1 MFGISKNL
9 LLENEDEN
17 SSPNRSLAS
26 EAASEPAVAEP
37 ENEEAS
43 SENEVAEARAEL
55 MKFTKENRLK
65 LWKAMQRQNEQNDP
79 ILYDLLKE
87 EFGDLEESI
96 ESVPAAAADEEE
108 EEFELNDPNEV
119 EELEE
124 EEEPVE
130 EFEEEEELEEEEE
143 PVEEFEEEEEEP
155 IEEFEEEEE
164 EPVEEFEEEEEYP
177 EAIEEEEEEPV
188 EVEEIEEIPAAEEE
202 EEYPEAIEEEPA
214 EAASN
219 VEPEPLQ
226 PAAEN
231 NQGLK
236 AFLAGKT
243 PEQLEMMWRMDL
255 EEADRALVQAEF
267 EKRGIPLPS
276 MNNNNNNSNSNNNN
290 NGPTE
295 FASLPPDELLELWDT
310 ETDFTVR
317 DKLVKELQTRGMFP
331 SAAMTEWEYQTG
343 AYPDLLDPEFLK
355 KLLAKREFAESLQHE
370 WRPST
375 DPCVGDSLFEVTPVQ
390 RFISNFM
397 SPKTPYMSALL
408 FHGVGVGKTCA
419 AVQITEAWL
428 EYYPQNEVYLIAP
441 PTIREGFYRTIF
453 DSKKIIFGEGSEPN
467 SASQCTGTTY
477 MKLTNTLYERDI
489 NKIERAV
496 KKLINKRYKVFGY
509 VSFAKFI
516 EETISGIP
524 TTIPKK
530 RQREIKI
537 KRIRDQFSGKLLI
550 VDEAHNLRDQSLR
563 DHLDIDEKEEAFSS
577 KAEQSDALGGKYL
590 TPFLEDVLRYAEG
603 MKFCALT
610 ATPMY
615 NTYKEIIF
623 ILNLLLLNDKKATIS
638 EADVFDPRGTI
649 TPGGA
654 KILSYISQRYVSFMR
669 GENPISFPVRLFPLS
684 IPAFPAAY
692 PSLNPRGALIPESER
707 DYYTHLP
714 LVPILLGG
722 DSLQATLAI
731 MKELPPATKGREELG
746 PFQLDLLVPAG
757 NIIVPPTPVT
767 QGTSFAAYKLRTDSN
782 ALLTVFTKETIEKQ
796 VQYKPLDSVGV
807 EWLTVGPLAT
817 YSPKFDFLIRRIQRA
832 EGCIFVYTRFVNSG
846 AISIGLAL
854 EANGYTLYGR
864 THGLLGKKKEVV
876 EANGGR
882 QCALCPRREK
892 QHGGAEHA
900 FSPAYYGLLTGNA
913 SVSPHNNETIAAQR
927 ADNNVNGVH
936 IKVVIGSQIAS
947 EGVDFRFVR
956 ETHVIDSWYHLNKT
970 EQILGRAI
978 RFRSHCMLPK
988 LERNNTVY
996 LYATVLPPSEPYYET
1011 ADLYSYRNGFKKAVL
1026 IGRVTRAMKQ
1036 SAIDCNLNQNAIIIR
1051 DQAPIEQL
1059 DSQGVLRR
1067 EVNINDTP
1075 FTAVC
1080 DWIETC
1086 DYQCTPQIDVEKL
1099 TLDDSTYDEYSAR
1112 WRVNQMKQRLRIL
1125 FERQPFYQSEDL
1137 WNLLTD
1143 IPRLAKVD
1151 LLREIV
1157 NNKAFQITHNGMTGY
1172 IRYCNKYYL
1181 FQPNVYMDV
1190 TIPLAI
1196 RVAKFPIKRD
1206 MYIPMEYEAPAEQEE
1221 QADVVNTSDT
1231 ILDTWNA
1238 IVNWIDELSVSEDY
1252 IKEPFE
1258 LNEYII
1264 KIANHN
1270 NSVIQN
1276 RQKMLSVIPTF
1287 HAAFQESKYVNTN
1300 AFRNALLFYFWDE
1313 WLSVNEQNQLIQQQG
1328 EAVEDCIKDSQFEFD
1343 ENDVVN
1349 RLFNPKTGEV
1359 EYRLPNG
1366 EPCSPAVIDAIHQDR
1381 GKDPVQF
1388 FHVTQRST
1396 GSLYGFLVPKYGKI
1410 VFKTSEPPEAG
1421 AKFQGRKG
1429 SECAIVSGKGNHYE
1443 NLIKI
1448 GEILKA
1454 SPFQFD
1460 FHLNEVSLVTSLTI
1474 KNPTR
1479 LCTLMNL
1486 FLRFLDA
1493 EEIENK
1499 RWFIRAVQAFYSGHI
1514 GMFRASKK

>member
-1 MFGISKNL
+1 MS
-9 LLENEDEN
+9 
-17 SSPNRSLAS
+17 
-26 EAASEPAVAEP
+26 
-37 ENEEAS
+37 
-43 SENEVAEARAEL
+43 
-55 MKFTKENRLK
+55 
-65 LWKAMQRQNEQNDP
+65 
-79 ILYDLLKE
+79 
-87 EFGDLEESI
+87 
-96 ESVPAAAADEEE
+96 
-108 EEFELNDPNEV
+108 
-119 EELEE
+119 
-124 EEEPVE
+124 
-130 EFEEEEELEEEEE
+130 
-143 PVEEFEEEEEEP
+143 
-155 IEEFEEEEE
+155 
-164 EPVEEFEEEEEYP
+164 
-177 EAIEEEEEEPV
+177 
-188 EVEEIEEIPAAEEE
+188 
-202 EEYPEAIEEEPA
+202 
-214 EAASN
+214 
-219 VEPEPLQ
+219 LQ
-226 PAAEN
+226 PVKEN
-231 NQGLK
+231 NQGLQS
-236 AFLAGKT
+236 FLAGKS
-243 PEQLEMMWRMDL
+243 PEQLETLWRMNLD
-255 EEADRALVQAEF
+255 EDDRILVQAEF
-267 EKRGIPLPS
+267 EKRGLPLPS
-276 MNNNNNNSNSNNNN
+276 MNNNNNNNIENNINS
-290 NGPTE
+290 TE
-295 FASLPPDELLELWDT
+295 FASLTPDELLDKWDT
-310 ETDFTVR
+310 ETDFKVR
-317 DKLVKELQTRGMFP
+317 DRLVKELQKRNLFP

-370 WRPST
+370 WRPVT
-375 DPCVGDSLFEVTPVQ
+375 DPCAGDSLFEVTPVQ

-453 DSKKIIFGEGSEPN
+453 DSKKIVFGEGSEPN

-489 NKIERAV
+489 AKIERAV

-516 EETISGIP
+516 EETIGIIP

-615 NTYKEIIF
+615 NTYKEIVF

-649 TPGGA
+649 TPSGA

-707 DYYTHLP
+707 DYYTRLP

-722 DSLQATLAI
+722 DSLKATLEI
-731 MKELPPATKGREELG
+731 MKTLPPASKDREELG

-757 NIIVPPTPVT
+757 NIIVPATPIT

-782 ALLTVFTKETIEKQ
+782 ALLTVFAKETIEKQ

-817 YSPKFDFLIRRIQRA
+817 YSPKFDFLIRRIQRT

-892 QHGGAEHA
+892 QHGDAEHA
-900 FSPAYYGLLTGNA
+900 FSPAYYGLLTGNVT
-913 SVSPHNNETIAAQR
+913 VSPHNTETIAAQR
-927 ADNNVNGVH
+927 ADNNVNGVK

-978 RFRSHCMLPK
+978 RFRSHCMLPE

-1051 DQAPIEQL
+1051 GQAPIEQL

-1067 EVNINDTP
+1067 EVNINDMP

-1086 DYQCTPQIDVEKL
+1086 DYQCTPQIDVAKL

-1157 NNKAFQITHNGMTGY
+1157 NNKAFQIVHNGMTGY

-1206 MYIPMEYEAPAEQEE
+1206 MYIPVEYEAPAEQEE
-1221 QADVVNTSDT
+1221 QADVVNTSDM

-1238 IVNWIDELSVSEDY
+1238 IVNWIDEISVSEDY
-1252 IKEPFE
+1252 IKEPHE

-1276 RQKMLSVIPTF
+1276 RQKMLSVIPAF
-1287 HAAFQESKYVNTN
+1287 HAAFQESNYVNTN

-1313 WLSVNEQNQLIQQQG
+1313 WLSVNEQNQLIMQQG

-1343 ENDVVN
+1343 ENDVIN

-1359 EYRLPNG
+1359 EYRLSNG

-1381 GKDPVQF
+1381 SKDPVQF

-1454 SPFQFD
+1454 SQFQFD

-1493 EEIENK
+1493 EEIQNK
-1499 RWFIRAVQAFYSGHI
+1499 RWFIRAVQAFYSGHV
-1514 GMFRASKK
+1514 GMFRGSKK